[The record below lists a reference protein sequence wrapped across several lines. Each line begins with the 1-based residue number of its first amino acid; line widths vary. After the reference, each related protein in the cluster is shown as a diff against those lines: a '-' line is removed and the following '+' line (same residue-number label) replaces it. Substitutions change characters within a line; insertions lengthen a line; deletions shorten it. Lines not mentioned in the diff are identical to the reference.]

1 MTRTKK
7 YLLLFN
13 ETFGDFKKLILKL
26 TDSLLLL
33 MSLLGV
39 ICMIYFFGF
48 DIQAYIKANLEIF
61 FQFLASIFLV
71 LLTIQLFLKRK
82 RKIQAILFDF
92 LLISLLGLMVLEKY
106 TFPEWFKENLS
117 ILSFLQKNVV
127 IYLITIVIF
136 IIEVSKRSLFIFL
149 SKINPAVLF
158 IISFMFIIIT
168 GTGLLLLP
176 NATTNGISFIDS
188 LFTSTSAVC
197 VTGLASVDT
206 QYAFTALGKGI
217 ILMLIQ
223 LGGLGVMTF
232 TSFFGL
238 FFSGNDSFRNNMFI
252 KDMINNDTLADI
264 FKNLLKILVFTLV
277 IELAGA
283 IIIYFNIDRTF
294 FPDEAANLRYSIFHS
309 ISAFCN
315 AGFST
320 LSQGLYDIRFRFN
333 YPVHLTV
340 AFLIILGGIGFPI
353 LLNYY
358 KLAKHYLHNFFRKL
372 KSKSYLHKPNIINI
386 NTRIVI
392 YTTLILLFFG
402 TVAFFFTEYNNT
414 LKEHSLGGKIVE
426 AFFLSVTP
434 RTAGFNTVDYGAI
447 LPSTILLTIFLM
459 WVGASPGSTGG
470 GIKTSSFAIAILNVF
485 SIAKGKNRIEVS
497 RKEIA
502 DDSVRKAFATILL
515 SLLAIG
521 VSILLVSSFEKGE
534 KTLAIAFECFS
545 AFGTVGLSNN
555 LTPTLS
561 PESKWVLVFTMFLGR
576 VGTLTIFVAFIR
588 KVNSLRYKYPEEN
601 IIIN

>member
-1 MTRTKK
+1 MTVVKK
-7 YLLLFN
+7 YLLRFH
-13 ETFGDFKKLILKL
+13 EIFGDFKKVILHI
-26 TDSLLLL
+26 TDTLLLL

-39 ICMIYFFGF
+39 VCMVYYFGF
-48 DIQAYIKANLEIF
+48 DIYPVVKINLETF
-61 FQFLASIFLV
+61 FEFIADTFLILILIRVSFRRNRKPQA
-71 LLTIQLFLKRK
+71 LFFD
-82 RKIQAILFDF
+82 IIVIL
-92 LLISLLGLMVLEKY
+92 LLGLMALEKY
-106 TFPEWFKENLS
+106 TFPQWFQSNIPL
-117 ILSFLQKNVV
+117 LSFFQKNVV
-127 IYLITIVIF
+127 IYLITITIFVIE
-136 IIEVSKRSLFIFL
+136 ISKRSLFIYL
-149 SKINPAVLF
+149 GKINPALLF
-158 IISFMFIIIT
+158 IISFIFLIIT

-176 NATTNGISFIDS
+176 NATTNGISLIDA

-206 QYAFTALGKGI
+206 QFAFTALGKGV

-264 FKNLLKILVFTLV
+264 FKNLLKILIFTLV
-277 IELAGA
+277 IELIGA
-283 IIIYFNIDRTF
+283 VIIYFNIDRIA
-294 FPDEAANLRYSIFHS
+294 FPDEAANLKFSIFHS

-333 YPVHLTV
+333 YPVHLV
-340 AFLIILGGIGFPI
+340 IAFLIILGGIGFPI

-358 KLAKHYLHNFFRKL
+358 KLAKHYSHNFFRKI
-372 KSKSYLHKPNIINI
+372 KSKSYIHKPNIINI

-392 YTTLILLFFG
+392 YTTLALLVFG
-402 TVAFFFTEYNNT
+402 TVAFFFIEYNNT
-414 LKEHSLGGKIVE
+414 LKEHGLGGKVVE

-447 LPSTILLTIFLM
+447 LPSTILLSIFLM
-459 WVGASPGSTGG
+459 WVGASPGGTGG
-470 GIKTSSFAIAILNVF
+470 GIKTSSFAIALLNVF
-485 SIAKGKNRIEVS
+485 SISRGKDRIEVS
-497 RKEIA
+497 RREIA
-502 DDSVRKAFATILL
+502 DDSVRRAFATIIL

-555 LTPTLS
+555 LTQTLTS
-561 PESKWVLVFTMFLGR
+561 ESKWVLVFTMFLGR